1 MKKEY
6 IITNEELTEK
16 GINLDEYAVDSNF
29 VLAIINDGLDICVTR
44 ICYLNDSFDKG
55 ELSVEEALDKEPYKV
70 SIFKKLQ
77 HRVIRNLIFQAEQS
91 PIDQYVDA
99 IISHELRW
107 GKINGYQKG
116 LFYKTR

>member
-44 ICYLNDSFDKG
+44 VCYLNDSFDKG
-55 ELSVEEALDKEPYKV
+55 ELSVEEALDKEPVKV
-70 SIFKKLQ
+70 PVFKKLQ
-77 HRVIRNLIFQAEQS
+77 CEIVYNLIFTAENS
-91 PIDQYVDA
+91 PTGGYIDD
-99 IISHELRW
+99 IIAYELDL
-107 GKINGYQKG
+107 GKVNGIQKG
-116 LFYKTR
+116 IHKKD